1 MSIDRKEKERIFAA
15 ASPKIV
21 DLPLRGNLEARNNDE
36 EDFLTVSVWELEAAL
51 EEAYRLGL
59 SDGRGASIM

>member
-1 MSIDRKEKERIFAA
+1 MKEKERIFAA
-15 ASPKIV
+15 ASPKII
-21 DLPLRGNLEARNNDE
+21 DLPLRGNLEARNNDD

-59 SDGRGASIM
+59 SDGRGAAIL